1 MPITYEKI
9 EALFEEK
16 FQEALNPLT
25 KQIEDVMKNIQYTS
39 EKYDEIVRLLKAS
52 DEERKILKA
61 ENKSL
66 KTKVLESENELKALK
81 ESYNDLDQYLRR
93 DCVEIRGLPVGSECA
108 NTNDVVLKVAEKIGV
123 DLVPS

>member
-61 ENKSL
+61 ENKRL
-66 KTKVLESENELKALK
+66 KTKVLDLKMNLKHQRIFITIWINTSE
-81 ESYNDLDQYLRR
+81 
-93 DCVEIRGLPVGSECA
+93 GS
-108 NTNDVVLKVAEKIGV
+108 V
-123 DLVPS
+123 

>member
-9 EALFEEK
+9 EALSEEK

-61 ENKSL
+61 ENKRL
-66 KTKVLESENELKALK
+66 KTKVLDLKMNLKHQRIFITIWINTSE
-81 ESYNDLDQYLRR
+81 
-93 DCVEIRGLPVGSECA
+93 GS
-108 NTNDVVLKVAEKIGV
+108 V
-123 DLVPS
+123 